1 MADSEERVREA
12 LRILTGNGLLLEEE
26 EAIVATFRKLCEHGY
41 GRLEVVVVAGKLD
54 TLHHTSTFKR
64 KEVVPG
70 LRG

>member
-12 LRILTGNGLLLEEE
+12 LRILTGNGFPQAEE
-26 EAIVATFRKLCEHGY
+26 EAIVATFRTLCEHGY
-41 GRLEVVVVAGKLD
+41 GRIEVVVVAGKLD
-54 TLHHTSTFKR
+54 AIHHTSTFKR